1 MGNENA
7 SHAAPC
13 EGLQCEDLIFFL
25 LMGLAD
31 HHRIAGIVQY
41 GFRRTDDN
49 AEEIPV
55 DPGDDD
61 AYNGSL
67 AAPEVRSE
75 DVPLSC
81 TAFLVDS
88 FTYGF
93 PARAL
98 DTVEGVIPNA
108 SAISIMVT
116 LLIRIHI
123 SNCNF
128 KQNY

>member
-67 AAPEVRSE
+67 AAPEVRS
-75 DVPLSC
+75 DDIPFISK
-81 TAFLVDS
+81 FLGLIL
-88 FTYGF
+88 YRLPGGF
-93 PARAL
+93 FY
-98 DTVEGVIPNA
+98 VWIP
-108 SAISIMVT
+108 
-116 LLIRIHI
+116 
-123 SNCNF
+123 
-128 KQNY
+128 